1 MAHFALNKSLQDKED
16 EMFEANWQT
25 KQLQLMNARAQLAL
39 NINRTMYDALY
50 NVSFNSERFINYN
63 SFSAFY

>member
-39 NINRTMYDALY
+39 NISRSMYDALY
-50 NVSFNSERFINYN
+50 NVSFNF
-63 SFSAFY
+63 FLL